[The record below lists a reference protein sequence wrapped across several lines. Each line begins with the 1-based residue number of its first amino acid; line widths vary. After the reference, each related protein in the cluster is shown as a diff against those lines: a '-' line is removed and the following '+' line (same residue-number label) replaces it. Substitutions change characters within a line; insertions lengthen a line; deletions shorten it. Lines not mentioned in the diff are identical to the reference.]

1 MSAIQLNLPLN
12 EKSQSIFSKI
22 PIGKFQVLSANNN
35 SIATDY
41 IYNLER
47 NDLLTINSTTGEV
60 FIRNDYKPID
70 YKAKFILTATSR
82 NMQNAGKIPHM
93 SLELTPLSEQKYCS
107 DLENIC
113 FWSSAHYT
121 VLEDANT
128 GIKAENEEHFK
139 SVQIGS
145 LNPRAAKYLCPY
157 MNLSYTL
164 LNSTDTFILKDNILF
179 TRTPLDYESLN
190 SSHQTN
196 LTVAISCRVKVETNE
211 LKEFHK
217 NINIQIADR
226 NDNGPEL
233 QNNRLYNFYLDD
245 PHFKAVCA

>member
-22 PIGKFQVLSANNN
+22 PIGKFQVLSASNN

-41 IYNLER
+41 IYSLEQ
-47 NDLLTINSTTGEV
+47 NDLLTINGTTGEV
-60 FIRNDYKPID
+60 FIRNDYKPIES
-70 YKAKFILTATSR
+70 KAKFILTAISR
-82 NMQNAGKIPHM
+82 SMEDVGKIPHM
-93 SLELTPLSEQKYCS
+93 SLELRPLSEQQYCG

-121 VLEDANT
+121 ILEDANVS
-128 GIKAENEEHFK
+128 IKKEEENFK
-139 SVQIGS
+139 PVQIGS

-157 MNLSYTL
+157 MNISYAL
-164 LNSTDTFILKDNILF
+164 LNATDMFILKNNILF
-179 TRTPLDYESLN
+179 TRTPFDYESLN

-196 LTVAISCRVKVETNE
+196 LTVAVSCRIEVETNE
-211 LKEFHK
+211 LKEFNK
-217 NINIQIADR
+217 NINVQIVDR

-233 QNNRLYNFYLDD
+233 QDKKIYNFYLDD
-245 PHFKAVCA
+245 PHFKAVSVQ